1 MSYNI
6 ENNTYILGLPL
17 LWCPTTYNNS
27 NLEWLVF
34 DTIEPNM
41 LNHNEL
47 NDYDQLFKQSL
58 YQIKE
63 TGIRQNWP
71 KKYIKNYINYIKNH
85 TINIEILKI
94 YYLEDNSMVCIIKTY
109 WIRYFIRLCKN
120 KMIYFNKVINHRKK
134 LKHIQYYN
142 INGKWPKY

>member
-6 ENNTYILGLPL
+6 ENNTYKLGIPL

-34 DTIEPNM
+34 DTIESYT
-41 LNHNEL
+41 LNYDEL

-71 KKYIKNYINYIKNH
+71 KKYIKNYINYIKN
-85 TINIEILKI
+85 NN
-94 YYLEDNSMVCIIKTY
+94 Y
-109 WIRYFIRLCKN
+109 
-120 KMIYFNKVINHRKK
+120 
-134 LKHIQYYN
+134 
-142 INGKWPKY
+142 